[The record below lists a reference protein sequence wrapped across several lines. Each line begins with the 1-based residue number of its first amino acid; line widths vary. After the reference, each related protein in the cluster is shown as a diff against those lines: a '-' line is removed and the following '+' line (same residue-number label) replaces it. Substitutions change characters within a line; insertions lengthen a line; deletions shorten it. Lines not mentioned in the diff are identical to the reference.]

1 MRSHIYDENILMRTY
16 SEMFSSLNLPKR
28 MFQLLIQ
35 LSGFRPPS
43 IEFICAK
50 ETFAMQQKPKRTG
63 PKTQE

>member
-50 ETFAMQQKPKRTG
+50 ETFCDAAEAKKNWT
-63 PKTQE
+63 